1 MGFELKPKKYDMRYL
16 LGMPF
21 ACEPICTIGVV
32 AQKVLTGIVNV
43 LWVLVEAE
51 FIDRGVRLAMGGET
65 LSAML
70 PLLSAMLLMAAW
82 KRMGYSIGRILTRR
96 IEVSAAYQMSVEA
109 VKKRARL
116 KFKLVEDE
124 KIWELSNRVSRDMK
138 KNVWSMTQH
147 TCNFINGLVRI
158 TGVFLIIFAQSIGL
172 GIACFL
178 LSLPVIFFSVISGKK
193 TYKAYKEAAVHAR
206 RGDYLQKTMIDRE
219 SVDERALFAYVDYV
233 NAKWKEQMSRYR
245 RISIRASA
253 QKEARNGISTVLTNS
268 IAAVM
273 VCFLIAE
280 LGSGTITIGI
290 FIALSKA
297 IYDMI
302 DLIHGNI
309 GSSLVTMARYASYMK
324 DLTKFANMEEQ
335 EGACSLPENASVF
348 ESLEFRNVT
357 FRYPGTEREIL
368 KDFSLKMEAGK
379 HYAFVG
385 ENGAGKTTIT
395 KLLTGLYDNYEG
407 SILLNGR
414 ELKEYTQGELKGI
427 FTGVYQDFAR
437 YYDTVANNILLG
449 DITHM
454 GDGKNNELS
463 GRRDREKDRSREG
476 YRSKDKEKYE
486 SRDREKYRSKDGE
499 KYGSKDKEKYGS
511 KDKEKYGSKDK
522 EKYESRDREKY
533 GSKDGEKYGS
543 RDGGKCGSEGSEK
556 RNDKQWEIMRG
567 HLKEL
572 GILDEMEAL
581 PMGCHTPLGK
591 LDSGSVDLSG
601 GQWQRVAMARCLMS
615 PASVQILDEPT
626 AALDPVSESRLYEE
640 FERISKG
647 RTTIFI
653 SHRLGST
660 GLADTIFVLQ
670 DGRVIESGSHKA
682 LMEQRGRYAQM
693 YDSQKSWYQL

>member
-1 MGFELKPKKYDMRYL
+1 M
-16 LGMPF
+16 
-21 ACEPICTIGVV
+21 
-32 AQKVLTGIVNV
+32 
-43 LWVLVEAE
+43 
-51 FIDRGVRLAMGGET
+51 
-65 LSAML
+65 
-70 PLLSAMLLMAAW
+70 
-82 KRMGYSIGRILTRR
+82 
-96 IEVSAAYQMSVEA
+96 
-109 VKKRARL
+109 
-116 KFKLVEDE
+116 
-124 KIWELSNRVSRDMK
+124 
-138 KNVWSMTQH
+138 
-147 TCNFINGLVRI
+147 
-158 TGVFLIIFAQSIGL
+158 
-172 GIACFL
+172 
-178 LSLPVIFFSVISGKK
+178 
-193 TYKAYKEAAVHAR
+193 
-206 RGDYLQKTMIDRE
+206 
-219 SVDERALFAYVDYV
+219 
-233 NAKWKEQMSRYR
+233 
-245 RISIRASA
+245 
-253 QKEARNGISTVLTNS
+253 
-268 IAAVM
+268 
-273 VCFLIAE
+273 
-280 LGSGTITIGI
+280 
-290 FIALSKA
+290 
-297 IYDMI
+297 
-302 DLIHGNI
+302 
-309 GSSLVTMARYASYMK
+309 
-324 DLTKFANMEEQ
+324 
-335 EGACSLPENASVF
+335 
-348 ESLEFRNVT
+348 
-357 FRYPGTEREIL
+357 
-368 KDFSLKMEAGK
+368 
-379 HYAFVG
+379 
-385 ENGAGKTTIT
+385 
-395 KLLTGLYDNYEG
+395 LTGLYDNYEG

-437 YYDTVANNILLG
+437 YYDTVANNVLLG

-463 GRRDREKDRSREG
+463 GGKDR
-476 YRSKDKEKYE
+476 
-486 SRDREKYRSKDGE
+486 
-499 KYGSKDKEKYGS
+499 
-511 KDKEKYGSKDK
+511 
-522 EKYESRDREKY
+522 
-533 GSKDGEKYGS
+533 EKYGS

>member
-1 MGFELKPKKYDMRYL
+1 MGFELKPKKYDLRYL
-16 LGMPF
+16 LGMPL

-51 FIDRGVRLAMGGET
+51 FIDRGVRLVMGGET
-65 LSAML
+65 LAGML
-70 PLLSAMLLMAAW
+70 PLLFAMLLMVAW
-82 KRMGYSIGRILTRR
+82 KRMGYSVGRIMTRR

-116 KFKLVEDE
+116 KFRLVEDE
-124 KIWELSNRVSRDMK
+124 KTWELSNRISRDMK

-172 GIACFL
+172 GVSCFL
-178 LSLPVIFFSVISGKK
+178 LSVPVIVFSVISGRK
-193 TYKAYKEAAVHAR
+193 TYRAYKEAAVHAR
-206 RGDYLQKTMIDRE
+206 RGDYLQNIMIDRE
-219 SVDERALFAYVDYV
+219 SVNERALFSYVDYV
-233 NAKWKEQMSRYR
+233 NEKWREQAAKYR
-245 RISIRASA
+245 GISIRASA
-253 QKEARNGISTVLTNS
+253 QKEVRNGISTVLTNG
-268 IAAVM
+268 IATVM

-280 LGSGTITIGI
+280 LGDGNITIGI

-309 GSSLVTMARYASYMK
+309 GSSLVTMAQYASYMK
-324 DLTKFANMEEQ
+324 DLTNFANMEEQ
-335 EGACSLPENASVF
+335 EGACGLPEKAPAF

-368 KDFSLKMEAGK
+368 KGFSLKIEAGK

-395 KLLTGLYDNYEG
+395 KLLTGLYDDYEG
-407 SILLNGR
+407 SILINGR
-414 ELKEYTQGELKGI
+414 ELREYTQGELKGI

-449 DITHM
+449 DISHM
-454 GDGKNNELS
+454 NV
-463 GRRDREKDRSREG
+463 
-476 YRSKDKEKYE
+476 EKY
-486 SRDREKYRSKDGE
+486 SEKC
-499 KYGSKDKEKYGS
+499 GSKSSEKCGNKS
-511 KDKEKYGSKDK
+511 N
-522 EKYESRDREKY
+522 
-533 GSKDGEKYGS
+533 
-543 RDGGKCGSEGSEK
+543 GKCGSEKREKCGSKNSEDC
-556 RNDKQWEIMRG
+556 NGEQWKKMKE
-567 HLKEL
+567 HLAEL
-572 GILDEMEAL
+572 GILDEMEGL

-591 LDSGSVDLSG
+591 LDAGSVDLSG

-615 PASVQILDEPT
+615 PAPVQILDEPT

-640 FERISKG
+640 FEQISRG

-670 DGRVIESGSHKA
+670 DGKVIESGTHKA
-682 LMEQRGRYAQM
+682 LMERQGRYAQM
-693 YDSQKSWYQL
+693 YESQKSWYRL

>member
-233 NAKWKEQMSRYR
+233 NAEWKEQMSRYR

-268 IAAVM
+268 IATVM

-335 EGACSLPENASVF
+335 EGACSLPENAPVF

-437 YYDTVANNILLG
+437 YYDTVANNVLLG

-463 GRRDREKDRSREG
+463 GGKDR
-476 YRSKDKEKYE
+476 
-486 SRDREKYRSKDGE
+486 
-499 KYGSKDKEKYGS
+499 
-511 KDKEKYGSKDK
+511 
-522 EKYESRDREKY
+522 
-533 GSKDGEKYGS
+533 EKYGS

>member
-463 GRRDREKDRSREG
+463 GRRDREKDRSR
-476 YRSKDKEKYE
+476 
-486 SRDREKYRSKDGE
+486 
-499 KYGSKDKEKYGS
+499 
-511 KDKEKYGSKDK
+511 
-522 EKYESRDREKY
+522 
-533 GSKDGEKYGS
+533 
-543 RDGGKCGSEGSEK
+543 DGGKCGSEGSEK

-615 PASVQILDEPT
+615 PAPVQILDEPT

>member
-51 FIDRGVRLAMGGET
+51 FIDRGVSLAMGGET

-233 NAKWKEQMSRYR
+233 NAEWKEQMSRYR

-268 IAAVM
+268 IATVM

-335 EGACSLPENASVF
+335 EGACSLPENAPVF

-437 YYDTVANNILLG
+437 YYDTVANNVLLG

-463 GRRDREKDRSREG
+463 GGKDR
-476 YRSKDKEKYE
+476 
-486 SRDREKYRSKDGE
+486 
-499 KYGSKDKEKYGS
+499 
-511 KDKEKYGSKDK
+511 
-522 EKYESRDREKY
+522 
-533 GSKDGEKYGS
+533 EKYGS

>member
-335 EGACSLPENASVF
+335 EGACSLPENAPVF

-385 ENGAGKTTIT
+385 KT
-395 KLLTGLYDNYEG
+395 E
-407 SILLNGR
+407 
-414 ELKEYTQGELKGI
+414 Q
-427 FTGVYQDFAR
+427 AR
-437 YYDTVANNILLG
+437 
-449 DITHM
+449 
-454 GDGKNNELS
+454 
-463 GRRDREKDRSREG
+463 R
-476 YRSKDKEKYE
+476 
-486 SRDREKYRSKDGE
+486 
-499 KYGSKDKEKYGS
+499 
-511 KDKEKYGSKDK
+511 
-522 EKYESRDREKY
+522 
-533 GSKDGEKYGS
+533 
-543 RDGGKCGSEGSEK
+543 
-556 RNDKQWEIMRG
+556 
-567 HLKEL
+567 
-572 GILDEMEAL
+572 
-581 PMGCHTPLGK
+581 P
-591 LDSGSVDLSG
+591 
-601 GQWQRVAMARCLMS
+601 
-615 PASVQILDEPT
+615 
-626 AALDPVSESRLYEE
+626 
-640 FERISKG
+640 
-647 RTTIFI
+647 
-653 SHRLGST
+653 
-660 GLADTIFVLQ
+660 
-670 DGRVIESGSHKA
+670 
-682 LMEQRGRYAQM
+682 
-693 YDSQKSWYQL
+693 

>member
-1 MGFELKPKKYDMRYL
+1 MSPGSGMRYL

-499 KYGSKDKEKYGS
+499 KYGSKD
-511 KDKEKYGSKDK
+511 
-522 EKYESRDREKY
+522 
-533 GSKDGEKYGS
+533 
-543 RDGGKCGSEGSEK
+543 GGKYGSEGSEK
-556 RNDKQWEIMRG
+556 YNDKQWEVMRG

-572 GILDEMEAL
+572 GILDEMEVL

-615 PASVQILDEPT
+615 PAPVQILDEPT